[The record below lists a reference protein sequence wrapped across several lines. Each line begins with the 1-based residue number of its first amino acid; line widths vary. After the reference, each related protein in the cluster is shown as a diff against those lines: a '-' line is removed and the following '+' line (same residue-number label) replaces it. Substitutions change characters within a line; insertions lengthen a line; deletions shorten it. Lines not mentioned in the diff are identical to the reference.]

1 MRIFLK
7 FEISHFAAELQKSRS
22 QKIGGFLILLFF
34 IANSS
39 ASFFNFLSEK
49 GEESNKNERRQK
61 GQAYFSKKKN
71 REEFNLGKKRFK
83 QQIRM
88 TAQVTRITTY
98 FMPIL
103 KGNHRD
109 GRCLGRSNFSLL
121 YVILQNNDS
130 RAALRQSPSQA
141 HWSSKEGA
149 VNLMS
154 RNDTKHLPRA
164 DHLGLQDFSLQ
175 KPHNM

>member
-1 MRIFLK
+1 MGIFLK
-7 FEISHFAAELQKSRS
+7 FEISHFAAELQKSCS
-22 QKIGGFLILLFF
+22 QKIGGLLILLFF

-39 ASFFNFLSEK
+39 ASFFLFSIWKKARKATRTREGKKDKLTSVKKIEK
-49 GEESNKNERRQK
+49 
-61 GQAYFSKKKN
+61 
-71 REEFNLGKKRFK
+71 NLIWEKKRFK